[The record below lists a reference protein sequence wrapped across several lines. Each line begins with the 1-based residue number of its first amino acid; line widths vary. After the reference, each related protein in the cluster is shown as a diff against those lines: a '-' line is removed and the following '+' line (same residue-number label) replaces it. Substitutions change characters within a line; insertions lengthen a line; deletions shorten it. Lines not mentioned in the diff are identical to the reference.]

1 MNPAQGDIFS
11 MHLQTRIMEQQ
22 KAKLEKAKSD
32 LAAVV
37 EIAEALRD
45 WLAYGHNESDPKLGE
60 LAAQLELYR
69 GDK

>member
-22 KAKLEKAKSD
+22 KAKLEKAKAD
-32 LAAVV
+32 LAAVI
-37 EIAEALRD
+37 EIAEMLRD
-45 WLAYGHNESDPKLGE
+45 WLAYGHNENDPKLDE

-69 GDK
+69 GER

>member
-22 KAKLEKAKSD
+22 KAKLDKTRAD
-32 LAAVV
+32 LAAAI

-45 WLAYGHNESDPKLGE
+45 WLAYGYDENDPKLGE
-60 LAAQLELYR
+60 LNDQLQQLR
-69 GDK
+69 GE